1 MQSNGLVQVG
11 SKTRENN
18 TESQRGRNFTI
29 PQPIAEEEQQQPPSE
44 TVADISD
51 DQESTAA
58 AFIDS
63 VKKFFAP
70 CFGAV
75 DAASLYIGECRPSKY
90 DGYNP
95 NQQDNVAEDVI
106 MRLRERNGGFTQVKR
121 RSETLEIPTNGVL
134 FDDDDV
140 SAISSHTLEEMER
153 LRLRMAQSSGLSNF
167 QISPGKNHNNLKSGA
182 SNIMRPRPTYKVPRQ
197 HEAADRA
204 AVSNMRT
211 WNIQKAPVITK
222 TAESINEG
230 NLAQCGSASD
240 SSSSEGVEQRKKE
253 VPQIHKSRPAWSNR
267 ARKDRGFK
275 THPVG

>member
-1 MQSNGLVQVG
+1 MQSNSILQVG
-11 SKTRENN
+11 PKTRENN

-44 TVADISD
+44 TVADIFD

-75 DAASLYIGECRPSKY
+75 DAASIYIGECRPSEY
-90 DGYNP
+90 DTYDP
-95 NQQDNVAEDVI
+95 MQQDNVAEDVI

-167 QISPGKNHNNLKSGA
+167 QISPGKNHNVKAGT
-182 SNIMRPRPTYKVPRQ
+182 SNIMRPRPTDKVARQ

-204 AVSNMRT
+204 AVSNMGT
-211 WNIQKAPVITK
+211 WNIQKAPVIAK
-222 TAESINEG
+222 TAEGINEG

-253 VPQIHKSRPAWSNR
+253 VPQVHKSQPAWSNR
-267 ARKDRGFK
+267 ARNDRGFK